1 MEIERLKG
9 IKAEQEKEQLKSIA
23 TKRGAENLVDQIRE
37 RDIIR
42 QQQEEVLEK
51 EKRQMQINIQ
61 NALDEDK
68 KKVEERLQR
77 KKIMQEE
84 IEKANKA
91 AISLKDEAKLRE
103 KKLEEEIMQHQRNKI
118 AREEQEAREAARVR
132 EEKEREI
139 QRLREL

>member
-1 MEIERLKG
+1 
-9 IKAEQEKEQLKSIA
+9 
-23 TKRGAENLVDQIRE
+23 
-37 RDIIR
+37 
-42 QQQEEVLEK
+42 
-51 EKRQMQINIQ
+51 MQINIQ

-139 QRLREL
+139 